1 MIILSR
7 FLSAR
12 GRTADMKRINYY
24 NASGQMNLTDRI
36 AIEVGLG
43 RGESFK
49 KIGER
54 IRRHPSTIAHL
65 MITNSN
71 HPRLH
76 ELYKRFDIKVVQV
89 RRAVNCKGNGRKGED
104 TIITAFH

>member
-1 MIILSR
+1 
-7 FLSAR
+7 
-12 GRTADMKRINYY
+12 MKRINYY

-54 IRRHPSTIAHL
+54 IRRHPSTLAHEVKNNRTKIIGL
-65 MITNSN
+65 FPYGNDCKYAKDC
-71 HPRLH
+71 HR
-76 ELYKRFDIKVVQV
+76 KVICEDKKMRV
-89 RRAVNCKGNGRKGED
+89 RSLQKS
-104 TIITAFH
+104 